1 VLRIKMFLRMLF
13 FLCMHVCI
21 LMGSHLERNSM
32 CVCVSKYTK
41 TIRYIY
47 MNTYP
52 GLYADQHSLFLCRCV
67 LVSVCVCV
75 CVCVCMGSQTQM
87 LPSPLTQ
94 QSQTKSRTTPSRRP
108 SLIPPRT
115 GAKGE
120 RGLSCLATKVR
131 GATNQTPPVCVSV
144 CRCAFLCA
152 F

>member
-1 VLRIKMFLRMLF
+1 MNISSVVRIKIFLRMLF

-75 CVCVCMGSQTQM
+75 CVCVCQLFTALPPFTLGIVDRPCSQQNMLRFPQLYRITQN
-87 LPSPLTQ
+87 
-94 QSQTKSRTTPSRRP
+94 
-108 SLIPPRT
+108 
-115 GAKGE
+115 AD
-120 RGLSCLATKVR
+120 CFNTKVH
-131 GATNQTPPVCVSV
+131 TPTHTHTHTHTHTWISI
-144 CRCAFLCA
+144 AK
-152 F
+152 